1 MEQLAVLPA
10 NLTGHLQLTLVA
22 MVLGVAIS
30 VPLGIIAARVGWL
43 QQFVLGAAGIVQ
55 TIPSLALL
63 AMMVPILAA
72 INLQS
77 IGYLPAI
84 IGLTLY
90 STLPILR
97 NTVIGITGIDS
108 IYTEAARSVGM
119 TPLQQL
125 WRVELPLALPVIV
138 GGVRTST
145 VWVVGMATLSTPVGA
160 TSLGNYIFSGLQLR
174 NYTAVLVGC
183 IAAALLAQLLDTL
196 IRWLELGV
204 RTRKRVPVVVALL
217 IFGALYSWVGASLMP
232 RLFESDTRPITI
244 GCKTYTEQYI
254 LSEILSRQITAR
266 TGLETTVVSS
276 LGSTVAFD
284 ALRAGDLDVYVDYS
298 GTIWATIMGR
308 DVTSKNRDEVL
319 HEVDRVLADEYDVQV
334 VGPVGFENT
343 YVLAMRR
350 DDAATKNIRRISDLV
365 RHAPRLVMGGDYE
378 FFGRPEWTSLRDQ
391 YALEFESR
399 RTMDSSLMYQA
410 LAQSEVDVISAY
422 STDGRISTFD
432 LIMLEDDLAVIPPYD
447 AIILVNDRLRIEN
460 PKVVEALADLVGTI
474 DAAQMRD
481 MNLAVNREGR
491 TPAAVA
497 ADWLNVP
504 RPIPPR

>member
-1 MEQLAVLPA
+1 M
-10 NLTGHLQLTLVA
+10 
-22 MVLGVAIS
+22 
-30 VPLGIIAARVGWL
+30 
-43 QQFVLGAAGIVQ
+43 
-55 TIPSLALL
+55 
-63 AMMVPILAA
+63 
-72 INLQS
+72 
-77 IGYLPAI
+77 
-84 IGLTLY
+84 
-90 STLPILR
+90 
-97 NTVIGITGIDS
+97 
-108 IYTEAARSVGM
+108 
-119 TPLQQL
+119 
-125 WRVELPLALPVIV
+125 
-138 GGVRTST
+138 
-145 VWVVGMATLSTPVGA
+145 
-160 TSLGNYIFSGLQLR
+160 
-174 NYTAVLVGC
+174 
-183 IAAALLAQLLDTL
+183 

-217 IFGALYSWVGASLMP
+217 IFGALYSWVGASLIP

-308 DVTSKNRDEVL
+308 DVTSQNRDEVL
-319 HEVDRVLADEYDVQV
+319 HEVDRVLADAYDVQV

-447 AIILVNDRLRIEN
+447 AIILVSDRLRIEN

-497 ADWLNVP
+497 ADWLSVLP
-504 RPIPPR
+504 PAPPR